1 VDSNTNKQQKDEPQ
15 EKTLTARELYQ
26 LDLQKQ
32 IELKRLRKEQEQRE
46 QLEWERKKDLEMMEF
61 KWGGGGGNGAP
72 IRDERTGK
80 IISNLRVLGKDLVT
94 INRDKIGTRRR

>member
-1 VDSNTNKQQKDEPQ
+1 
-15 EKTLTARELYQ
+15 
-26 LDLQKQ
+26 
-32 IELKRLRKEQEQRE
+32 
-46 QLEWERKKDLEMMEF
+46 MMEF

-94 INRDKIGTRRR
+94 INRDKVGTRRR